1 MYLRGIETAHRQLFL
16 KQRRIVPNVPK
27 RNRDA
32 LALKSLFLLVGV
44 VPNVPKRNK
53 ARLIESVILKLR
65 S

>member
-1 MYLRGIETAHRQLFL
+1 MITPVLSPKGFLCLMYLRGIETFF
-16 KQRRIVPNVPK
+16 
-27 RNRDA
+27 A
-32 LALKSLFLLVGV
+32 LRVYPQSYV